1 MSSRLERFGPVG
13 TRPAVSGPA
22 HLFVVDSS
30 ADSDRLSDNP
40 T

>member
-1 MSSRLERFGPVG
+1 
-13 TRPAVSGPA
+13 VSGPA